1 MAARFG
7 QLELEAHLRWG
18 EETLAELRKIA
29 KKQRN
34 MRKNERRRAM
44 QANEIRATDNSVAH
58 AKPEQVASWA
68 HLAGFLLIGAGVVA
82 LGFLAQHAPSGGGAA
97 PGQLAS
103 HSKAIPIYLTAIF
116 MDWML
121 LYYCFG
127 GVHHRGGSFW
137 ALAGGRWT
145 SWKSV
150 CGGSW
155 DCVAVLGALGQARPM
170 AFTGCWPWRG
180 PGSAKTVDSLLPQSL
195 LEVLIWIGASIT
207 AGVCEEMAFRGY
219 VQRQLHA
226 LSGNVG
232 LAVLGQGLVFGLFH
246 SYQGWTNV
254 IVISVLGV
262 LYGALAAWRGNL
274 RANMIAHAW
283 GDVWEGWLKF
293 VVWSSNWR

>member
-1 MAARFG
+1 M
-7 QLELEAHLRWG
+7 Q
-18 EETLAELRKIA
+18 
-29 KKQRN
+29 
-34 MRKNERRRAM
+34 KNE
-44 QANEIRATDNSVAH
+44 IHATDNFIIC
-58 AKPEQVASWA
+58 AKPEPVASWA

-103 HSKAIPIYLTAIF
+103 HIKSIPIYLTAIF

-137 ALAGGRWT
+137 ALAGGRWS

-150 CGGSW
+150 VMDLAIALPFWVLWTGAAYGVHW
-155 DCVAVLGALGQARPM
+155 LLAVAA
-170 AFTGCWPWRG
+170 G
-180 PGSAKTVDSLLPQSL
+180 PGSAKTVVSLLPQSL
-195 LEVLIWIGASIT
+195 LEVLIWVATSIT
-207 AGVCEEMAFRGY
+207 AGVCEEMVFRGY
-219 VQRQLHA
+219 LQRQLNA
-226 LSGNVG
+226 LSGSVVV
-232 LAVLGQGLVFGLFH
+232 AVLGQGLVFGLFH

-262 LYGALAAWRGNL
+262 LYGILAAWRRNL
-274 RANMIAHAW
+274 RVNMIAHAW

-293 VVWSSNWR
+293 VVWR